1 MKQLSLNEIQNIFK
15 NKLNPDVIDII
26 YNYYYKKP
34 QFKKGDLVL
43 HKMELMSRKVRI
55 YECYPELYDPIKGYM
70 YNYDYYPSSEGY
82 SFEINLI
89 KI

>member
-1 MKQLSLNEIQNIFK
+1 MKQLSLNEIQNIFN
-15 NKLNPDVIDII
+15 NKLNTDEIDII
-26 YNYYYKKP
+26 YSYYYKKP
-34 QFKKGDLVL
+34 KFKQGDLVL
-43 HKMELMSRKVRI
+43 HELMSRKVRI

-70 YNYDYYPSSEGY
+70 YKYYYYTASEGY